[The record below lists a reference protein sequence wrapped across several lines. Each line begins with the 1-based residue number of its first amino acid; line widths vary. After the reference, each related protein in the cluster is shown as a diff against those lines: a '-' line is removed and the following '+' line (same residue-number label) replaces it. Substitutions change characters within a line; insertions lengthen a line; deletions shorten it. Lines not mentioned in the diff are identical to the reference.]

1 MIKSSEIKKTALN
14 KLDWKK
20 SFLVSI
26 LFVLTNLALSYALQ
40 YANNL
45 TANIPIFQVAFNL
58 IYLALFLPLS
68 FGFVSVISK
77 LYKSQIVNATTLFNE
92 AILNFTKTI
101 KIFLRTLLK
110 MIVPSIIIIVAGI
123 GILFL
128 TLQNLPITTEN
139 LASYSLYIFF
149 IYFVVLISISLSA
162 IPYVLSSY
170 ILADNNNLT
179 SKEIIEQ
186 SASLM
191 ENQKWNFI
199 KLIISFLGWFILLAI
214 IVTIANMS
222 LNETIANIVN
232 SIGLIL
238 LMPYLIT
245 SIIVFYEEAQDVV
258 ITENEN
264 NN

>member
-92 AILNFTKTI
+92 AILN
-101 KIFLRTLLK
+101 RSEERR
-110 MIVPSIIIIVAGI
+110 VG
-123 GILFL
+123 
-128 TLQNLPITTEN
+128 
-139 LASYSLYIFF
+139 
-149 IYFVVLISISLSA
+149 
-162 IPYVLSSY
+162 
-170 ILADNNNLT
+170 
-179 SKEIIEQ
+179 KEC
-186 SASLM
+186 S
-191 ENQKWNFI
+191 
-199 KLIISFLGWFILLAI
+199 
-214 IVTIANMS
+214 
-222 LNETIANIVN
+222 
-232 SIGLIL
+232 
-238 LMPYLIT
+238 
-245 SIIVFYEEAQDVV
+245 
-258 ITENEN
+258 
-264 NN
+264 

>member
-128 TLQNLPITTEN
+128 TLQKKKIR
-139 LASYSLYIFF
+139 
-149 IYFVVLISISLSA
+149 
-162 IPYVLSSY
+162 
-170 ILADNNNLT
+170 
-179 SKEIIEQ
+179 
-186 SASLM
+186 
-191 ENQKWNFI
+191 
-199 KLIISFLGWFILLAI
+199 
-214 IVTIANMS
+214 
-222 LNETIANIVN
+222 
-232 SIGLIL
+232 
-238 LMPYLIT
+238 
-245 SIIVFYEEAQDVV
+245 
-258 ITENEN
+258 
-264 NN
+264 

>member
-20 SFLVSI
+20 SFLASI

-40 YANNL
+40 YVNNL
-45 TANIPIFQVAFNL
+45 TANTPILQVAVNL

-68 FGFVSVISK
+68 FGFVSVLSK
-77 LYKSQIVNATTLFNE
+77 LYKSQKVNASTLFND

-101 KIFLRTLLK
+101 EIFLRTLLK
-110 MIVPSIIIIVAGI
+110 MILPSIVIIIAGI

-128 TLQNLPITTEN
+128 TLQNLPITNEN
-139 LASYSLYIFF
+139 LASYSLYIFL
-149 IYFVVLISISLSA
+149 IYFVVLICISLSA

-170 ILADNNNLT
+170 ILADNKNLT
-179 SKEIIEQ
+179 SKEIVEQ

-191 ENQKWNFI
+191 ENQKWNFV
-199 KLIISFLGWFILLAI
+199 KLIISFLGWFILLAV
-214 IVTIANMS
+214 IVTIANMEI
-222 LNETIANIVN
+222 NETVASIAN
-232 SIGLIL
+232 SIGLVL

-245 SIIVFYEEAQDVV
+245 SIRVFYEETQDVV
-258 ITENEN
+258 ITENK
-264 NN
+264 